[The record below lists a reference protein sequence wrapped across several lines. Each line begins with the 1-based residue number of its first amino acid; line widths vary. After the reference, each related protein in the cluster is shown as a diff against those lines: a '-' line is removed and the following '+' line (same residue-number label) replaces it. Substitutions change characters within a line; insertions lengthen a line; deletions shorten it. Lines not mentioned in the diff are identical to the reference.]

1 MICPKCQGHMRTF
14 DRHGVHIERC
24 EGCQGIFLDRGEL
37 EAIAN
42 AEQRHYGAVPPD
54 PSVPPTPPPP
64 PPAYPAQG
72 GGYPAQGGYPARG
85 GYGGYKDSPR
95 PYGGYKDS
103 PRPYGGY
110 KDSPRP
116 YGRKRRKSFLED
128 LFD

>member
-1 MICPKCQGHMRTF
+1 MRTF

-54 PSVPPTPPPP
+54 PSMPPTP

-72 GGYPAQGGYPARG
+72 GGYPARGGGYG
-85 GYGGYKDSPR
+85 GGYKDSPR
-95 PYGGYKDS
+95 PYGGGYKDS
-103 PRPYGGY
+103 PRPYGGGY

-116 YGRKRRKSFLED
+116 YGRKRRKSFFED